1 MGNVLEVE
9 GLNIWN
15 TQTGQKIVHDVSFQL
30 RNGSCLAIVGESG
43 SGKTLTC
50 RSIMRL
56 NKGWL
61 GQEGTII
68 FKGEQL
74 NKLAE
79 KEMRK
84 KRGKELCMILQNG
97 MSAFDPSS
105 VIGVH
110 LQETLSEHY
119 GWNKKEIV
127 RRMSAAMEQVM
138 LKNPIDVMDKYPHQ
152 LSGGML
158 QRVMIALALVLEPD
172 LIIADEPTT
181 ALDSIAQ
188 YEVLE
193 QFARLRAQLGCSM
206 LFISHDLAAVKKLAD
221 EVMVMKDGRVVERGS
236 VQKIFYGPEHD
247 YTKYLVSSRMTLSN
261 HFKRLMGANT
271 IAEGGSS

>member
-43 SGKTLTC
+43 SGKTITC

-68 FKGEQL
+68 FKGEHL

-84 KRGKELCMILQNG
+84 KEGKSC
-97 MSAFDPSS
+97 A
-105 VIGVH
+105 
-110 LQETLSEHY
+110 
-119 GWNKKEIV
+119 
-127 RRMSAAMEQVM
+127 
-138 LKNPIDVMDKYPHQ
+138 
-152 LSGGML
+152 
-158 QRVMIALALVLEPD
+158 
-172 LIIADEPTT
+172 
-181 ALDSIAQ
+181 
-188 YEVLE
+188 
-193 QFARLRAQLGCSM
+193 
-206 LFISHDLAAVKKLAD
+206 
-221 EVMVMKDGRVVERGS
+221 
-236 VQKIFYGPEHD
+236 
-247 YTKYLVSSRMTLSN
+247 
-261 HFKRLMGANT
+261 
-271 IAEGGSS
+271 